1 VHLLCAAHEQT
12 MGEHGTR
19 VAMVCGDV
27 LEVEQL
33 AAIDAGES
41 GLDAV
46 ETEDRCHACDVGG
59 GGGGGLSLFRSSAR
73 ARDSARR
80 MTTFRPYTIYHK
92 IRLY

>member
-1 VHLLCAAHEQT
+1 MKSKYGASLSQHLDRVGDVHLLCAAHEQT
-12 MGEHGTR
+12 MGEHGTL

-46 ETEDRCHACDVGG
+46 ETEDRCHAEMSEEG
-59 GGGGGLSLFRSSAR
+59 
-73 ARDSARR
+73 
-80 MTTFRPYTIYHK
+80 
-92 IRLY
+92 